1 MTSSI
6 GARTRS
12 ELEQRL
18 EVQHYLPRLRTLALG
33 VALIA
38 AGALWAWPL
47 VRSDSASWTGGPM
60 SNHHRMIERD
70 CARCHPSSF
79 GGVPD
84 VQCTACHAVRGHTS
98 PRVTDPAPAIVAA
111 HAELA
116 SRCASCHREHHDEDL
131 RPRSSSLCAACH
143 SRITELVPSTA
154 LAPVADFASHP
165 EFAVRA
171 WVGNPPT
178 LRRVRIGEPG
188 IRDGSGLKFSH
199 AGHLALPAEV
209 NGGAPLACAS
219 CHEASSDG
227 KDLRPVAFA
236 RHCERCHSLA
246 FDPRLRGARAP
257 HADADRVFAAIRTEV
272 ARLDL
277 RDGGGL
283 VATEVIDDESRD
295 DESGLFTEG
304 GACVMCHDIEARP
317 DASPEESRFRV
328 RDPAHARW
336 LPAAAFEHHVHR
348 LTPCEQCHRGIEAS
362 RSAGAVVLPSI
373 AVCRGCHAD
382 RGTPGKVASPCL
394 ACHAYHP
401 VAAASRR

>member
-1 MTSSI
+1 MTSS
-6 GARTRS
+6 ARTRS

-18 EVQHYLPRLRTLALG
+18 EVQHYLPRLRALALG

-47 VRSDSASWTGGPM
+47 WRSDRASWAGGPM
-60 SNHHRMIERD
+60 SNHHRLIERD
-70 CARCHPSSF
+70 CARCHPSAF

-84 VQCTACHAVRGHTS
+84 VQCTACHAVRGHT
-98 PRVTDPAPAIVAA
+98 
-111 HAELA
+111 ELA
-116 SRCASCHREHHDEDL
+116 SRCASCHREHHEEDL
-131 RPRSSSLCAACH
+131 LPQSSSLCAACH
-143 SRITELVPSTA
+143 ARIAELVPSTA
-154 LAPVADFASHP
+154 QAAVADFASHP

-171 WVGNPPT
+171 WVGNPPA

-188 IRDGSGLKFSH
+188 IRDGAALKFSH
-199 AGHLALPAEV
+199 AGHLGLPAEV

-236 RHCERCHSLA
+236 RNCERCHSLA
-246 FDPRLRGARAP
+246 FDARLGGASAP
-257 HADADRVFAAIRTEV
+257 HADADRVFAAIRSEV
-272 ARLDL
+272 VRLDL
-277 RDGGGL
+277 RDGGRRL
-283 VATEVIDDESRD
+283 ATELIDKESRD

-304 GACVMCHDIEARP
+304 GACVMCHDVEARP
-317 DASPEESRFRV
+317 DAGPEASRFHV

-336 LPAAAFEHHVHR
+336 LPAARFEHHVHR
-348 LTPCEQCHRGIEAS
+348 LTACDQCHGGIKDS

-373 AVCRGCHAD
+373 AVCRRCHAD

-394 ACHAYHP
+394 ECHAYHP
-401 VAAASRR
+401 AASRR